1 MGSTLLH
8 NPKELAL
15 SKNQHTVALNEKES
29 NLGPVAIA
37 VPVQSPKMTYTAT
50 AKRSTKARA
59 LLTFPF
65 IFVVYIDSY
74 HSNEL
79 PSLASDKFSVS
90 KHLFK

>member
-37 VPVQSPKMTYTAT
+37 VTVQSPKMTYTAT

-59 LLTFPF
+59 LLKFPL
-65 IFVVYIDSY
+65 IFVVYKDSY

-79 PSLASDKFSVS
+79 PSLASDKFSLS

>member
-37 VPVQSPKMTYTAT
+37 VPVQSPKMTYTAI

-59 LLTFPF
+59 LLKFPL
-65 IFVVYIDSY
+65 IFVVYKDSY